1 MRVLRALVGSL
12 LWILACVVALVGAL
26 LSLTLVLAP
35 VGVPLLFLAR
45 RLFQSS
51 MAMFLPRALRHPA
64 QELKKKGHDAAQD
77 AGRNVRKG
85 KRKPRLWGRKRPWY
99 ERLIDSLAQP
109 L

>member
-45 RLFQSS
+45 RLFRSS
-51 MAMFLPRALRHPA
+51 LAMFVPRAVRHPA
-64 QELKKKGHDAAQD
+64 QELKKRGQDAAQD
-77 AGRNVRKG
+77 AGRSVRKA

-99 ERLIDSLAQP
+99 ERLIDSLAHG